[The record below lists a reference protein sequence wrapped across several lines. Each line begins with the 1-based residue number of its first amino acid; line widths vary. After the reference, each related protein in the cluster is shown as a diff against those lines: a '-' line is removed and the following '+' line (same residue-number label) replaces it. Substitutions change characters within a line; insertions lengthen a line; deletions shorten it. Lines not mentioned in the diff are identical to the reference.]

1 MVAKRIKGN
10 VGSYK
15 LLFSSF
21 EAQAIGEVLEAGL
34 TSRAELDKD
43 VLENADD
50 NVDVLLGHVEGRAE
64 ADGLAAAQEDQEV
77 LLVRGLLDLGG
88 VVGSEGIES
97 NHETLAANVLQALG
111 VLLLKL
117 LEALLDDTQSER
129 ERERTSGS
137 KEEGSYNK
145 VGTNSGSVLDELVL
159 LNDLEEAT
167 RADHVDEVTTPGR
180 VDTRRHLEH
189 VVLDLIDASSRD
201 QAANLGLLT
210 EGDNVGD
217 YTVVLVSPHLYPR
230 RSISE
235 CDIKARSNNEGH
247 LASHAHAALD
257 LIGNEEHLELIGKL
271 SELLPELG
279 AEVVITTLTL
289 DGLQDD
295 GYTKS

>member
-117 LEALLDDTQSER
+117 LEALLDDSRVRGNER
-129 ERERTSGS
+129 EH
-137 KEEGSYNK
+137 
-145 VGTNSGSVLDELVL
+145 LV
-159 LNDLEEAT
+159 AKRRGHTT
-167 RADHVDEVTTPGR
+167 R
-180 VDTRRHLEH
+180 
-189 VVLDLIDASSRD
+189 
-201 QAANLGLLT
+201 
-210 EGDNVGD
+210 
-217 YTVVLVSPHLYPR
+217 
-230 RSISE
+230 
-235 CDIKARSNNEGH
+235 
-247 LASHAHAALD
+247 
-257 LIGNEEHLELIGKL
+257 
-271 SELLPELG
+271 
-279 AEVVITTLTL
+279 
-289 DGLQDD
+289 
-295 GYTKS
+295 